1 MVTLGL
7 YYPIWFLRRRRGLN
21 EMKTSR
27 RLNSWPFVT
36 AVVFALVRLF
46 LSGATFGLSRV
57 EFTSHSFVGPL
68 VTWGALAVTIL
79 MVFQCFLVKHMIE
92 DHIMGDTD
100 SILRRLAESVRLSRV
115 LTLFLGI
122 FYLQYVI
129 NQRVVGAEV
138 HSD

>member
-1 MVTLGL
+1 
-7 YYPIWFLRRRRGLN
+7 
-21 EMKTSR
+21 
-27 RLNSWPFVT
+27 
-36 AVVFALVRLF
+36 
-46 LSGATFGLSRV
+46 
-57 EFTSHSFVGPL
+57 
-68 VTWGALAVTIL
+68 VTIL